1 MKPITAVLSPGM
13 TTTER
18 NAALGAISMEARE
31 DRRRRK
37 KMAPDRDEGTGMRQ
51 RARADGRCVKT
62 MVLMRP
68 IRRESETATRD
79 DTEERMPAT
88 KKRVPKSPSCS
99 LNLRLKKYVT
109 NELDDSQYTGF
120 GRPNKLGRLTQAQG
134 QMLEN
139 PGKIA
144 SKA

>member
-1 MKPITAVLSPGM
+1 MKPITAVLSWGI

-18 NAALGAISMEARE
+18 KAAFGAISIEARE
-31 DRRRRK
+31 ERRSKK
-37 KMAPDRDEGTGMRQ
+37 KMAPERDDGIGIRQ

-68 IRRESETATRD
+68 IRRESETATRE
-79 DTEERMPAT
+79 DTEERIPAT

-109 NELDDSQYTGF
+109 KELDHNQ
-120 GRPNKLGRLTQAQG
+120 
-134 QMLEN
+134 
-139 PGKIA
+139 
-144 SKA
+144 